1 MIADY
6 YIAADNGLEGAVVA
20 IYGSTGDI
28 AWMLPMPI
36 RNRKVDSIQL
46 MQCLRS
52 HIPCLSVIK
61 IVIEA
66 CPKHAPAM
74 NSMRSMGINWGKLE
88 AVFELAFPTAEIT
101 SVRPGNSED
110 SWQTAMLGKLPKG
123 QTKKAALAVA
133 KELYPDQ
140 VWPMLCT
147 KGKKRLHDGVLD
159 AVLMARHR
167 RNLDLQKT
175 NQ

>member
-6 YIAADNGLEGAVVA
+6 YIAADNGLEGAIVA

-28 AWMLPMPI
+28 AWTLPMPI
-36 RNRKVDSIQL
+36 RNGRVHSKWLRGFLRDNVIAGYTVKV
-46 MQCLRS
+46 
-52 HIPCLSVIK
+52 
-61 IVIEA
+61 VIEE
-66 CPKHAPAM
+66 CPKHAPSM

-88 AVFELAFPTAEIT
+88 AVFELALPVAEIT

-133 KELYPDQ
+133 QELYPDQ
-140 VWPMLCT
+140 IWPMLC
-147 KGKKRLHDGVLD
+147 KNGKKRLHDGVLD